1 VRACVVMGSD
11 AYDLPGEA
19 KVPIGIGPGADIEG
33 AILDKNARIGARV
46 VIRPWPRG
54 TPDIDTRSYVVR
66 DGVVVVPKGA
76 VIPPGTRI
84 APG

>member
-1 VRACVVMGSD
+1 V
-11 AYDLPGEA
+11 
-19 KVPIGIGPGADIEG
+19 GAG
-33 AILDKNARIGARV
+33 V

-54 TPDIDTRSYVVR
+54 TPDIDTRSHVVR

-84 APG
+84 APD